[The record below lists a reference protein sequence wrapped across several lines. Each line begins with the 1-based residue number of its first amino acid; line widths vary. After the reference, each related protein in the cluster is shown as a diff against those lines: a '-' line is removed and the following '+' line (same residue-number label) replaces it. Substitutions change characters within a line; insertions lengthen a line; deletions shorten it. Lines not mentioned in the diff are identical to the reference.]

1 MVNELLKFLEN
12 AHSAFH
18 AIQEIKT
25 MLDEAGY
32 AELGECAKWQVAP
45 GGKYYVTRNLSSIIA
60 FQVPEDEAECFMIS
74 ASHSDSPVFKIKEN
88 AELEV
93 RNRYIQL
100 DTERYGGAILTSWLD
115 RPLSFAGRVLVR
127 TENGIE
133 TRLVDLD
140 EDSLIIPNVA
150 PHMKRDIND
159 GMKYN
164 LQTDMV
170 PLYADFDAK
179 GSFRARV
186 AALAGAREEDILG
199 HDLFL
204 YSRVKPAQWGPKGEF
219 ISAGR
224 LDDLECAFTTAKG
237 FVLSKPS
244 AAISV
249 MAVFD
254 NEEVGSTTKQGA
266 DSSFLMDVIERI
278 CLSMGIDRERFQRMR
293 AASFMLSCDNAH
305 AMHPNHP
312 EFSDAANTVYMNE
325 GIVVKESANQKYTSD
340 GVSKALF
347 RDIMN
352 RAGVP
357 LQFFSNRSD
366 MPGGGTLGNISNSH
380 LSLNTVDIG
389 LAQLSMH
396 STYETAGSK
405 DVNYMI
411 DGVKAFFESS
421 VLTLGDGRYE
431 TRS

>member
-1 MVNELLKFLEN
+1 MVNELLKYLEN

-18 AIQEIKT
+18 AVSEIKD
-25 MLDEAGY
+25 MLEGAGFT
-32 AELGECAKWQVAP
+32 ELKECEPWRIVS
-45 GGKYYVTRNLSSIIA
+45 GGKYYVTRNLSSIIG
-60 FQVPEDEAECFMIS
+60 FQLPEDEAKCFMIT

-93 RNRYIQL
+93 KNSYIQL

-115 RPLSFAGRVLVR
+115 RPLSFAGRVLVKTDLGVR
-127 TENGIE
+127 TQLI
-133 TRLVDLD
+133 DLD

-179 GSFRARV
+179 GGFKARV
-186 AALAGAREEDILG
+186 AALAGVREEDILG
-199 HDLFL
+199 HDLYL
-204 YSRVKPAQWGPKGEF
+204 YSRVKPTRWGPKGEF

-224 LDDLECAFTTAKG
+224 LDDLECAFTTAKA
-237 FVLSKPS
+237 FTLSKP
-244 AAISV
+244 AGAISV

-266 DSSFLMDVIERI
+266 DSSFLSDVIGRI
-278 CLSMGIDRERFQRMR
+278 CEVSGICAEAFQRMR
-293 AASFMLSCDNAH
+293 NSSFMLSCDNAH

-312 EFSDAANTVYMNE
+312 EFSDAANTVYMNK
-325 GIVVKESANQKYTSD
+325 GIVIKESANQKYTSD
-340 GVSKALF
+340 GVSKALL
-347 RDIMN
+347 RTILG

-357 LQFFSNRSD
+357 AQFFSNRSD
-366 MPGGGTLGNISNSH
+366 MPGGGTLGNISNRH

-396 STYETAGSK
+396 STYETAGSQ
-405 DVNYMI
+405 DVQYMI

-421 VLTLGDGRYE
+421 VEALSDGEYAVK
-431 TRS
+431 

>member
-1 MVNELLKFLEN
+1 
-12 AHSAFH
+12 
-18 AIQEIKT
+18 
-25 MLDEAGY
+25 
-32 AELGECAKWQVAP
+32 
-45 GGKYYVTRNLSSIIA
+45 
-60 FQVPEDEAECFMIS
+60 
-74 ASHSDSPVFKIKEN
+74 
-88 AELEV
+88 
-93 RNRYIQL
+93 
-100 DTERYGGAILTSWLD
+100 
-115 RPLSFAGRVLVR
+115 
-127 TENGIE
+127 
-133 TRLVDLD
+133 
-140 EDSLIIPNVA
+140 
-150 PHMKRDIND
+150 
-159 GMKYN
+159 
-164 LQTDMV
+164 
-170 PLYADFDAK
+170 
-179 GSFRARV
+179 
-186 AALAGAREEDILG
+186 
-199 HDLFL
+199 
-204 YSRVKPAQWGPKGEF
+204 
-219 ISAGR
+219 
-224 LDDLECAFTTAKG
+224 
-237 FVLSKPS
+237 
-244 AAISV
+244 

-266 DSSFLMDVIERI
+266 DSSFLTDVIERI

-293 AASFMLSCDNAH
+293 TASFMLSCDNAH

-347 RDIMN
+347 REIMN

-396 STYETAGSK
+396 STSETAGSK

-421 VLTLGDGRYE
+421 VRALGDGRYE